1 MMFNAQAIV
10 RKSINN
16 ATTQFDKLGYVGND
30 LANYNTYG
38 YKSIRFEQMLR
49 EDGYVAGAQR
59 TDCKQGAI
67 RITENP
73 YDIAIEG
80 AGYIPV
86 TSEDGEVQYTRDG
99 SFVQGKDG
107 YLYTKDGWLVGGGI
121 QLPAN
126 NYKFQ
131 IRPNGDVYSFDEAG
145 SLPRRVGNIPLVTFP
160 NPERL
165 EQGVNNKM
173 VATDDSG
180 EPELLQNHRN
190 IRQNAIEH
198 SNVDVYGAVNE
209 MLRLN
214 ASMIAS
220 MRLLKVADDMYNKGI
235 NIRE

>member
-1 MMFNAQAIV
+1 MFNAQAIV

-38 YKSIRFEQMLR
+38 YKSVRFEQMLR
-49 EDGYVAGAQR
+49 EDGYIAGAQR
-59 TDCKQGAI
+59 TDCSQGSV

-73 YDIAIEG
+73 YDVAIEG

-99 SFVQGKDG
+99 YFVKGKDG
-107 YLYTKDGWLVGGGI
+107 SLYTKDGWLVGGGI
-121 QLPAN
+121 KLPAN
-126 NYKFQ
+126 NYKFT
-131 IRPNGDVYSFDEAG
+131 INPNGDVYTYDEAG
-145 SLPRRVGNIPLVTFP
+145 SLPKRVGTIPLVGFA

-180 EPELLQNHRN
+180 QPELISNHRSF
-190 IRQNAIEH
+190 RQNAIET
-198 SNVDVYGAVNE
+198 SNVNIYASVNE

>member
-1 MMFNAQAIV
+1 MFNAQAIV

-38 YKSIRFEQMLR
+38 YKSVRFEQMLR
-49 EDGYVAGAQR
+49 EDGYIAGAQR
-59 TDCKQGAI
+59 TDCSQGSV

-73 YDIAIEG
+73 YDVAIEG

-99 SFVQGKDG
+99 SFVKGKNG

-121 QLPAN
+121 KLPAN
-126 NYKFQ
+126 NYKFT
-131 IRPNGDVYSFDEAG
+131 INPNGDVYTYDEAG
-145 SLPRRVGNIPLVTFP
+145 SLPKRVGTIPLVGFA

-180 EPELLQNHRN
+180 QPELISNHRSF
-190 IRQNAIEH
+190 RQNAIET
-198 SNVDVYGAVNE
+198 SNVNIYASVNE

>member
-1 MMFNAQAIV
+1 MFNAQAIV

-38 YKSIRFEQMLR
+38 YKSVRFEQMLR
-49 EDGYVAGAQR
+49 EDGYIAGAQR
-59 TDCKQGAI
+59 TDCSQGSV

-73 YDIAIEG
+73 YDVAIEG

-99 SFVQGKDG
+99 SFVKGKDG

-121 QLPAN
+121 KLPAN
-126 NYKFQ
+126 NYKFT
-131 IRPNGDVYSFDEAG
+131 INSNGDVYTYDEAG
-145 SLPRRVGNIPLVTFP
+145 SLPKRVGTIPLVGFA

-180 EPELLQNHRN
+180 QPELISNHRSF
-190 IRQNAIEH
+190 RQNAIET
-198 SNVDVYGAVNE
+198 SNVNIYASVNE

>member
-1 MMFNAQAIV
+1 MFNAQAIV

-38 YKSIRFEQMLR
+38 YKSVRFEQMLR
-49 EDGYVAGAQR
+49 EDGYIAGAQR
-59 TDCKQGAI
+59 TDCSQGSV

-73 YDIAIEG
+73 YDVAIEG

-99 SFVQGKDG
+99 SFVKGKDG

-121 QLPAN
+121 KLPAN
-126 NYKFQ
+126 NYKFT
-131 IRPNGDVYSFDEAG
+131 INPNGDVYSYDEAG
-145 SLPRRVGNIPLVTFP
+145 SLPKRVGTIPLVGFA

-173 VATDDSG
+173 VATDDSCQ
-180 EPELLQNHRN
+180 PELISNHRSF
-190 IRQNAIEH
+190 RQNAIET
-198 SNVDVYGAVNE
+198 SNVNIYASVNE
-209 MLRLN
+209 MLRMN

-220 MRLLKVADDMYNKGI
+220 MRLLKVADDM
-235 NIRE
+235 

>member
-1 MMFNAQAIV
+1 MYNLQGIIS
-10 RKSINN
+10 KGTNN
-16 ATTQFDKLGYVGND
+16 ALVQFDRFGQI
-30 LANYNTYG
+30 ANNLSNFQTTG
-38 YKSIRFEQMLR
+38 YKDVSFEQVLR
-49 EDGYVAGAQR
+49 EDGYLTGSVR
-59 TDCKQGAI
+59 TNYTQGSI
-67 RITENP
+67 RITSNP
-73 YDIAIEG
+73 YDVAIEG

-99 SFVQGKDG
+99 SFVKGKDG

-121 QLPAN
+121 KLPAN
-126 NYKFQ
+126 NYKFT
-131 IRPNGDVYSFDEAG
+131 INPNGDVYTYDEAG
-145 SLPRRVGNIPLVTFP
+145 SLPKRVGTIPLVGFA

-180 EPELLQNHRN
+180 QPELISNHRSF
-190 IRQNAIEH
+190 RQNAIET
-198 SNVDVYGAVNE
+198 SNVNIYASVNE

>member
-1 MMFNAQAIV
+1 MFNAQAIV

-38 YKSIRFEQMLR
+38 YKSVRFEQMLR
-49 EDGYVAGAQR
+49 EDGYIAGAQR
-59 TDCKQGAI
+59 TDCSQGSV

-73 YDIAIEG
+73 YDVAIEG

-99 SFVQGKDG
+99 SFVKGKDG

-121 QLPAN
+121 KLPAN
-126 NYKFQ
+126 NYKFT
-131 IRPNGDVYSFDEAG
+131 INPNGDVYTYDEAG
-145 SLPRRVGNIPLVTFP
+145 SLPKRVGTIPLVGFA

-180 EPELLQNHRN
+180 QPELISNHRSF
-190 IRQNAIEH
+190 RQNAIET
-198 SNVDVYGAVNE
+198 SNVNIYASVNE

-235 NIRE
+235 KIRE

>member
-49 EDGYVAGAQR
+49 EDGYVGGAQR
-59 TDCKQGAI
+59 TDCKQGAV
-67 RITENP
+67 RVTENP
-73 YDIAIEG
+73 YDVAIEG
-80 AGYIPV
+80 HGYIPV

-99 SFVQGKDG
+99 SFTKGKDG

-121 QLPAN
+121 KLPAN
-126 NYKFQ
+126 NYKFTINQ
-131 IRPNGDVYSFDEAG
+131 NGDVYTYDEAG
-145 SLPRRVGNIPLVTFP
+145 SLPKRVGTIPLVQFA

-173 VATDDSG
+173 VATEDSG
-180 EPELLQNHRN
+180 EPQLVQNHRSF
-190 IRQNAIEH
+190 RQNCIEA
-198 SNVDVYGAVNE
+198 SNVNIYASVNE

>member
-1 MMFNAQAIV
+1 MMLNAQAIV

-16 ATTQFDKLGYVGND
+16 ATSQFDKLGYVAND

-49 EDGYVAGAQR
+49 EDGYVAGATR
-59 TDCKQGAI
+59 TDGAQGAV
-67 RITENP
+67 RVTGNP
-73 YDIAIEG
+73 YDVAIEG

-99 SFVQGKDG
+99 SFVKGKDG
-107 YLYTKDGWLVGGGI
+107 YLYTKDGWMVGAGI

-126 NYKFQ
+126 SYKFQ
-131 IRPNGDVYSFDEAG
+131 IKPNGDVYTYDEAG
-145 SLPRRVGNIPLVTFP
+145 SLPRRVGTIPLVSFP

-165 EQGVNNKM
+165 EHGVNNKM
-173 VATDDSG
+173 KVTEDSG
-180 EPELLQNHRN
+180 DPELIQNHMN
-190 IRQNAIEH
+190 LKQNCIET
-198 SNVDVYGAVNE
+198 SNVNIYASVNE

-220 MRLLKVADDMYNKGI
+220 MRLIKVADDMYNKGI

>member
-10 RKSINN
+10 RKAINN
-16 ATTQFDKLGYVGND
+16 ATTQFDKLGHVGND

-38 YKSIRFEQMLR
+38 YKSVRFEQVLR
-49 EDGYVAGAQR
+49 EDGYVEGYQR
-59 TDCKQGAI
+59 TDGRQGSI

-73 YDIAIEG
+73 YDVAIKG

-86 TSEDGEVQYTRDG
+86 TSEEGEVQYTRDG

-107 YLYTKDGWLVGGGI
+107 YLYTKDGWMVGNGI
-121 QLPAN
+121 KIPAN
-126 NYKFQ
+126 GYKFT
-131 IRPNGDVYSFDEAG
+131 INPNGDVYTYDEAG
-145 SLPRRVGNIPLVTFP
+145 SLPKRVGTIPLVTFP

-165 EQGVNNKM
+165 QQGVNNKM
-173 VATDDSG
+173 VATEDSG
-180 EPELLQNHRN
+180 EPELVTNHRS
-190 IRQNAIEH
+190 IRQNSIEI
-198 SNVDVYGAVNE
+198 SNVDIYNSVNE

>member
-1 MMFNAQAIV
+1 MFNAQAIV

-38 YKSIRFEQMLR
+38 YKSVRFEQMLR
-49 EDGYVAGAQR
+49 EDGYIAGAQR
-59 TDCKQGAI
+59 TDCSQGSV

-73 YDIAIEG
+73 YDVAIEG

-86 TSEDGEVQYTRDG
+86 TSEHREVQYTRDG
-99 SFVQGKDG
+99 SFVKGKDG

-121 QLPAN
+121 KLPAN
-126 NYKFQ
+126 NYKFT
-131 IRPNGDVYSFDEAG
+131 INPNGDVYTSDEAG
-145 SLPRRVGNIPLVTFP
+145 SLPKRVSTIPLVGFA

-180 EPELLQNHRN
+180 QPELISNHRSF
-190 IRQNAIEH
+190 RQNAIET
-198 SNVDVYGAVNE
+198 SNVNIYASVNE

>member
-1 MMFNAQAIV
+1 MMFNSQAIV
-10 RKSINN
+10 RKAINN
-16 ATTQFDKLGYVGND
+16 ATTQFDKLGHVGND

-38 YKSIRFEQMLR
+38 YKSVRFEQMLR
-49 EDGYVAGAQR
+49 EDGYVMGAHR
-59 TDCKQGAI
+59 TDCAQGSI

-73 YDIAIEG
+73 YDVAING

-107 YLYTKDGWLVGGGI
+107 YLYTKDGWLVGDGI
-121 QLPAN
+121 KIPSN
-126 NYKFQ
+126 GYKFT
-131 IRPNGDVYSFDEAG
+131 INPNGDVYTYDEAG
-145 SLPRRVGNIPLVTFP
+145 ALPRRVGTIPLVGFA

-165 EQGVNNKM
+165 EQGTNNKM
-173 VATDDSG
+173 KVTEDSG
-180 EPELLQNHRN
+180 EPELIQNHN
-190 IRQNAIEH
+190 SIKQHAIEN
-198 SNVDVYGAVNE
+198 SNVDVYNAVNE

>member
-38 YKSIRFEQMLR
+38 YKSVRFEQMLR
-49 EDGYVAGAQR
+49 EDGYIAGAQR
-59 TDCKQGAI
+59 TDCSQGSV

-73 YDIAIEG
+73 YDVAIEG

-99 SFVQGKDG
+99 SFVKGKDG

-121 QLPAN
+121 KLPAN
-126 NYKFQ
+126 NYKFT
-131 IRPNGDVYSFDEAG
+131 INPNGDVYSYDEAG
-145 SLPRRVGNIPLVTFP
+145 SLPKRVGTIPLVGFA

-180 EPELLQNHRN
+180 QPELISNHRSF
-190 IRQNAIEH
+190 RQNAIET
-198 SNVDVYGAVNE
+198 SNVNIYASVNE

>member
-1 MMFNAQAIV
+1 MFNAQAIV

-38 YKSIRFEQMLR
+38 YKSVRFEQMLR
-49 EDGYVAGAQR
+49 EDGYIAGAQR
-59 TDCKQGAI
+59 TDCSQGSV

-73 YDIAIEG
+73 YDVAIEG

-99 SFVQGKDG
+99 SFVKGKDG

-121 QLPAN
+121 KLPAN
-126 NYKFQ
+126 NYKFT
-131 IRPNGDVYSFDEAG
+131 INPNGDVYTYDEAG
-145 SLPRRVGNIPLVTFP
+145 SLSKRVGTIPLVGFA

-180 EPELLQNHRN
+180 QPELISNHRSF
-190 IRQNAIEH
+190 RQNAIET
-198 SNVDVYGAVNE
+198 SNVNIYASVNE

>member
-10 RKSINN
+10 RKAINN

-30 LANYNTYG
+30 LANYNTFG
-38 YKSIRFEQMLR
+38 YKGIRFEQMLR
-49 EDGYVAGAQR
+49 EDGYVCGVER
-59 TDCKQGAI
+59 KDCRQGAI

-73 YDIAIEG
+73 FDVAISG

-121 QLPAN
+121 KIPAN
-126 NYKFQ
+126 NYKFT
-131 IRPNGDVYSFDEAG
+131 INPNGDVYTYDEAG
-145 SLPRRVGNIPLVTFP
+145 SLPKRIGTIPVVTFA

-165 EQGVNNKM
+165 EQGVNNKL
-173 VATDDSG
+173 VPTEDSG
-180 EPELLQNHRN
+180 EPELLQNHKSL
-190 IRQNAIEH
+190 RQNAIEH
-198 SNVDVYGAVNE
+198 SNVDIYNSVNE

>member
-10 RKSINN
+10 RKAINN
-16 ATTQFDKLGYVGND
+16 ATTQFDKLGHVGND

-38 YKSIRFEQMLR
+38 YKSVRFEQMLR
-49 EDGYVAGAQR
+49 EDGYVSGAQR

-67 RITENP
+67 RVTENP
-73 YDIAIEG
+73 YDVAIEG
-80 AGYIPV
+80 NGYIPV

-107 YLYTKDGWLVGGGI
+107 YIYTKDGWLVGGGI
-121 QLPAN
+121 KIPSN
-126 NYKFQ
+126 VYKFQ
-131 IRPNGDVYSFDEAG
+131 IKPNGDVYSFDDAG
-145 SLPRRVGNIPLVTFP
+145 SLPKRVGTIPLVGFP

-165 EQGVNNKM
+165 QQGVNNKM
-173 VATDDSG
+173 VATEDSG
-180 EPELLQNHRN
+180 EPELIQNHRSF
-190 IRQNAIEH
+190 RQNSIET
-198 SNVDVYGAVNE
+198 SNVDIYNSVNE

>member
-10 RKSINN
+10 RKAINN
-16 ATTQFDKLGYVGND
+16 ATTQFDKLGHVGND

-38 YKSIRFEQMLR
+38 YKSVRFEQMLR
-49 EDGYVAGAQR
+49 EDGYVSGAQR

-67 RITENP
+67 RVTENP
-73 YDIAIEG
+73 YDVAIEG
-80 AGYIPV
+80 NGYIPV

-107 YLYTKDGWLVGGGI
+107 YIYTKDGWLVGGGI
-121 QLPAN
+121 KIPSN
-126 NYKFQ
+126 VYKFQ
-131 IRPNGDVYSFDEAG
+131 IKPNGDVYSFDDAG
-145 SLPRRVGNIPLVTFP
+145 SLPKRIGTIPLVGFP

-165 EQGVNNKM
+165 QQGVNNKM
-173 VATDDSG
+173 VATEDSG
-180 EPELLQNHRN
+180 EPELIQNHRSF
-190 IRQNAIEH
+190 RQNSIET
-198 SNVDVYGAVNE
+198 SNVDIYNSVNE

>member
-1 MMFNAQAIV
+1 MFNAQAIV

-38 YKSIRFEQMLR
+38 YKSVRFEQMLR
-49 EDGYVAGAQR
+49 EDGYIAGAQR
-59 TDCKQGAI
+59 TDCSQGSV

-73 YDIAIEG
+73 YDVAIEG

-99 SFVQGKDG
+99 SFIKGKDG

-121 QLPAN
+121 KLPAN
-126 NYKFQ
+126 NYKFT
-131 IRPNGDVYSFDEAG
+131 INPNGDVYTYDEAG
-145 SLPRRVGNIPLVTFP
+145 SLPKRVGTIPLVGFA

-180 EPELLQNHRN
+180 QPELISNHRSF
-190 IRQNAIEH
+190 RQNAIET
-198 SNVDVYGAVNE
+198 SNVNIYASVNE

>member
-1 MMFNAQAIV
+1 MFNARAIV

-38 YKSIRFEQMLR
+38 YKSVRFEQMLR
-49 EDGYVAGAQR
+49 EDGYIAGAQR
-59 TDCKQGAI
+59 TDCSQGSV

-73 YDIAIEG
+73 YDVAIEG

-99 SFVQGKDG
+99 SFVKGKDG

-121 QLPAN
+121 KLPAN
-126 NYKFQ
+126 NYKFT
-131 IRPNGDVYSFDEAG
+131 INPNGDVYTYDEAG
-145 SLPRRVGNIPLVTFP
+145 SLPKRVGTIPLVGFA

-180 EPELLQNHRN
+180 QPELISNHRSF
-190 IRQNAIEH
+190 RQNAIET
-198 SNVDVYGAVNE
+198 SNVNIYASVNE

>member
-10 RKSINN
+10 RKAINN

-49 EDGYVAGAQR
+49 EDGYIAGASR

-80 AGYIPV
+80 CGYIPV
-86 TSEDGEVQYTRDG
+86 TSDEGEVQYTRDG

-121 QLPAN
+121 KIPPNQ
-126 NYKFQ
+126 YKFTVS
-131 IRPNGDVYSFDEAG
+131 PNGDVYTYDEAG
-145 SLPRRVGNIPLVTFP
+145 SLPKRIGTIPLVSFP

-173 VATDDSG
+173 VMTDDSG
-180 EPELLQNHRN
+180 EPELIQNHKSFK
-190 IRQNAIEH
+190 QYSIET
-198 SNVDVYGAVNE
+198 SNVDIYNSVNE

>member
-1 MMFNAQAIV
+1 MFNAQAII

-16 ATTQFDKLGYVGND
+16 ATTQFDKLGHVGND

-49 EDGYVAGAQR
+49 EDGYVVGAQR
-59 TDCKQGAI
+59 TDCAQGAV

-73 YDIAIEG
+73 YDVAIEG
-80 AGYIPV
+80 HGYIPV

-121 QLPAN
+121 KLPAN
-126 NYKFQ
+126 NYKFT
-131 IRPNGDVYSFDEAG
+131 INPNGDVYSYDEAG
-145 SLPRRVGNIPLVTFP
+145 SLPKRVGTIPLVAFA

-165 EQGVNNKM
+165 KQGVNNKM
-173 VATDDSG
+173 ITTEESG
-180 EPELLQNHRN
+180 DPQLVQNHRSF
-190 IRQNAIEH
+190 RQNAIEA
-198 SNVDVYGAVNE
+198 SNVNIYASVNE

>member
-1 MMFNAQAIV
+1 MFNAQAIV

-38 YKSIRFEQMLR
+38 YKSVRFEQMLR
-49 EDGYVAGAQR
+49 EDGYIAGAQR
-59 TDCKQGAI
+59 TDCSQGSV

-73 YDIAIEG
+73 YDVAIEG

-99 SFVQGKDG
+99 SFVKGKDG

-121 QLPAN
+121 KLPAN
-126 NYKFQ
+126 NYKFT
-131 IRPNGDVYSFDEAG
+131 INPNGDVYTYDEAG
-145 SLPRRVGNIPLVTFP
+145 SLPKRVGTIPLVGFA

-173 VATDDSG
+173 VVTDDSG
-180 EPELLQNHRN
+180 QPELISNHRSF
-190 IRQNAIEH
+190 RQNAIET
-198 SNVDVYGAVNE
+198 SNVNIYASVNE

>member
-10 RKSINN
+10 RKAINN
-16 ATTQFDKLGYVGND
+16 ATTQFDKLGHVGND

-38 YKSIRFEQMLR
+38 YKSVRFEQMLR
-49 EDGYVAGAQR
+49 EDGYVEGYQR
-59 TDCKQGAI
+59 TDCAQGAI

-73 YDIAIEG
+73 YDVAING

-86 TSEDGEVQYTRDG
+86 TSEDGDVQYTRDG

-107 YLYTKDGWLVGGGI
+107 YIYTKDGWLVGGGI
-121 QLPAN
+121 KIPAN
-126 NYKFQ
+126 SYKFT
-131 IRPNGDVYSFDEAG
+131 INPNGDVYTYDEAG
-145 SLPRRVGNIPLVTFP
+145 SLPKRVGTIPLVTFP

-165 EQGVNNKM
+165 QQGINNKM
-173 VATDDSG
+173 MATEDSG
-180 EPELLQNHRN
+180 EPELVQKHNCF
-190 IRQNAIEH
+190 RQNAIEH
-198 SNVDVYGAVNE
+198 SNVDIYNAVNE

>member
-16 ATTQFDKLGYVGND
+16 ATTQFDKLGHVAND

-49 EDGYVAGAQR
+49 EDGYVEGVQR
-59 TDCKQGAI
+59 TDCLQGAV

-80 AGYIPV
+80 HGYIPV

-99 SFVQGKDG
+99 SMVKGKDG
-107 YLYTKDGWLVGGGI
+107 YLYTRDGWLIGGGI
-121 QLPAN
+121 KMPPN
-126 NYKFQ
+126 CYKFTV
-131 IRPNGDVYSFDEAG
+131 RPNGDVISYDDAG
-145 SLPRRVGNIPLVTFP
+145 SLPRKLGTIPLVSFA
-160 NPERL
+160 NPEML
-165 EQGVNNKM
+165 EQGKNNK
-173 VATDDSG
+173 VKATEDSG
-180 EPELLQNHRN
+180 QPMIVKEPRSF
-190 IRQNAIEH
+190 RQNAIEC
-198 SNVDVYGAVNE
+198 SNVNIYGSVSE

>member
-1 MMFNAQAIV
+1 MFNAQAIV

-38 YKSIRFEQMLR
+38 YKSVRFEQMLR
-49 EDGYVAGAQR
+49 EDGYIAGAQR
-59 TDCKQGAI
+59 TDCSQGSV

-73 YDIAIEG
+73 YDVAIEG

-99 SFVQGKDG
+99 SFVKGKDG

-121 QLPAN
+121 KLPAN
-126 NYKFQ
+126 NYKFT
-131 IRPNGDVYSFDEAG
+131 INANGDVYTYDEAG
-145 SLPRRVGNIPLVTFP
+145 SLPKRVGTIPLVGFA

-180 EPELLQNHRN
+180 QPELISNHRSF
-190 IRQNAIEH
+190 RQNAIET
-198 SNVDVYGAVNE
+198 SNVNIYASVNE

>member
-1 MMFNAQAIV
+1 MFNAQAIV

-38 YKSIRFEQMLR
+38 YKSVRFEQMLR
-49 EDGYVAGAQR
+49 EDGYIAGAQR
-59 TDCKQGAI
+59 TDCSQGSV

-73 YDIAIEG
+73 YDVAIEG

-86 TSEDGEVQYTRDG
+86 PSEDGEVQYTRDG
-99 SFVQGKDG
+99 SFVKGKDG

-121 QLPAN
+121 KLPAN
-126 NYKFQ
+126 NYKFT
-131 IRPNGDVYSFDEAG
+131 INPNGDVYTYDEAG
-145 SLPRRVGNIPLVTFP
+145 SLPKRVGTIPLVGFA

-180 EPELLQNHRN
+180 QPELISNHRSF
-190 IRQNAIEH
+190 RQNAIET
-198 SNVDVYGAVNE
+198 SNVNIYASVNE

>member
-38 YKSIRFEQMLR
+38 YKSVRFEQMLR
-49 EDGYVAGAQR
+49 EDGYVGGAQR
-59 TDCKQGAI
+59 TDCAQGAV

-73 YDIAIEG
+73 YDVAIEG
-80 AGYIPV
+80 HGYIPV

-99 SFVQGKDG
+99 SFVKGKDG
-107 YLYTKDGWLVGGGI
+107 YLFTKDGWLVGGGI
-121 QLPAN
+121 KLPAN
-126 NYKFQ
+126 SYKFT
-131 IRPNGDVYSFDEAG
+131 IKPNGDVYTYDEAG
-145 SLPRRVGNIPLVTFP
+145 SLPNRIGTIPLVQFA

-165 EQGVNNKM
+165 QQGVNNKM
-173 VATDDSG
+173 VANEESG
-180 EPELLQNHRN
+180 EPQLIQNHKSF
-190 IRQNAIEH
+190 RQHCIEA
-198 SNVDVYGAVNE
+198 SNVNIYASVNE

>member
-1 MMFNAQAIV
+1 MFNAQAIV

-38 YKSIRFEQMLR
+38 YKSVRFEQMLR
-49 EDGYVAGAQR
+49 EDGYIAGAQR
-59 TDCKQGAI
+59 TDCSQGSV

-73 YDIAIEG
+73 YDVAIEG

-99 SFVQGKDG
+99 SFVKGKDG

-121 QLPAN
+121 KLPAN
-126 NYKFQ
+126 NYKFT
-131 IRPNGDVYSFDEAG
+131 INPNGDVYTYDEAG
-145 SLPRRVGNIPLVTFP
+145 SLPKHVGTIPLVGFA

-180 EPELLQNHRN
+180 QPELISNHRSF
-190 IRQNAIEH
+190 RQNAIET
-198 SNVDVYGAVNE
+198 SNVNIYASVNE

>member
-1 MMFNAQAIV
+1 MFNAQAIV

-38 YKSIRFEQMLR
+38 YKSVRFEQMLR
-49 EDGYVAGAQR
+49 EDGYIAGAQR
-59 TDCKQGAI
+59 TDCSQGSV

-73 YDIAIEG
+73 YDVAIEG

-99 SFVQGKDG
+99 SFVKGKDG

-121 QLPAN
+121 KLPAN
-126 NYKFQ
+126 NYKFT
-131 IRPNGDVYSFDEAG
+131 INPNGDVYTYDEAG
-145 SLPRRVGNIPLVTFP
+145 SLPKRVGTIPLVGFA

-165 EQGVNNKM
+165 EQGVTNKM

-180 EPELLQNHRN
+180 QPELISNHRSF
-190 IRQNAIEH
+190 RQNAIET
-198 SNVDVYGAVNE
+198 SNVNIYASVNE

>member
-10 RKSINN
+10 RKAINN

-38 YKSIRFEQMLR
+38 YKSVRFEQMLR
-49 EDGYVAGAQR
+49 EDGYVSGAQR
-59 TDCKQGAI
+59 TDCKQGSI

-73 YDIAIEG
+73 YDIAIAG
-80 AGYIPV
+80 NGYIPV

-121 QLPAN
+121 KIPAN
-126 NYKFQ
+126 IYKFTVN
-131 IRPNGDVYSFDEAG
+131 PNGDVYTYDEGG
-145 SLPRRVGNIPLVTFP
+145 SLPKRVGTIPLVGFP

-165 EQGVNNKM
+165 QQGVNNKM
-173 VATDDSG
+173 VATEDSG
-180 EPELLQNHRN
+180 EPELIANHKN
-190 IRQNAIEH
+190 FRQNAIEH
-198 SNVDVYGAVNE
+198 SNVDIYNSVNE

>member
-10 RKSINN
+10 RKAINN
-16 ATTQFDKLGYVGND
+16 ATTQFDKLGFVGND

-38 YKSIRFEQMLR
+38 YKSVRFEQVLR
-49 EDGYVAGAQR
+49 EDGYLAGTQR

-73 YDIAIEG
+73 YDIAIKG
-80 AGYIPV
+80 NGYIPV

-107 YLYTKDGWLVGGGI
+107 YMYTKDGWLVGGGI
-121 QLPAN
+121 KIPAN
-126 NYKFQ
+126 CYKFSVN
-131 IRPNGDVYSFDEAG
+131 PNGDVYTYDEAG
-145 SLPRRVGNIPLVTFP
+145 GLPKRVGTIPLVTFP

-173 VATDDSG
+173 VVTEDSG
-180 EPELLQNHRN
+180 EPELLQNHKSF
-190 IRQNAIEH
+190 RQNAIEI
-198 SNVDVYGAVNE
+198 SNVDIYNSVNE

>member
-1 MMFNAQAIV
+1 MFNAQAIV

-38 YKSIRFEQMLR
+38 YKSVRFEQMLR
-49 EDGYVAGAQR
+49 EDGYIAGAQR
-59 TDCKQGAI
+59 TDCSQGSV

-73 YDIAIEG
+73 YDVAIEG

-86 TSEDGEVQYTRDG
+86 TSEDGVVQYTRDG
-99 SFVQGKDG
+99 SFVKGKDG

-121 QLPAN
+121 KLPAN
-126 NYKFQ
+126 NYKFT
-131 IRPNGDVYSFDEAG
+131 INPNGDVYTYDEAG
-145 SLPRRVGNIPLVTFP
+145 SLPKRVGTIPLVGFA

-180 EPELLQNHRN
+180 QPELISNHRSF
-190 IRQNAIEH
+190 RQNAIET
-198 SNVDVYGAVNE
+198 SNVNIYASVNE

>member
-1 MMFNAQAIV
+1 MFNAQAIV

-38 YKSIRFEQMLR
+38 YKSVRFEQMLR
-49 EDGYVAGAQR
+49 EDGYIAGAQR
-59 TDCKQGAI
+59 TDCSQGSV

-73 YDIAIEG
+73 YDVAIEG

-99 SFVQGKDG
+99 SFVKGKDG

-121 QLPAN
+121 KLPAN
-126 NYKFQ
+126 NYKFT
-131 IRPNGDVYSFDEAG
+131 INPNGDVYTYDEAG
-145 SLPRRVGNIPLVTFP
+145 SLPKRVGTIPLVGFA

-180 EPELLQNHRN
+180 QPELISNHRSF
-190 IRQNAIEH
+190 RQNAIET
-198 SNVDVYGAVNE
+198 SNVNIYASVNE

-220 MRLLKVADDMYNKGI
+220 MRLLKVADDIYNKGI

>member
-1 MMFNAQAIV
+1 MFNAQAIV

-38 YKSIRFEQMLR
+38 YKSVRFEQMLR
-49 EDGYVAGAQR
+49 EDGYIAGAQR
-59 TDCKQGAI
+59 TVCSQGSV

-73 YDIAIEG
+73 YDVAIEG

-99 SFVQGKDG
+99 SFVKGKDG

-121 QLPAN
+121 KLPAN
-126 NYKFQ
+126 NYKFT
-131 IRPNGDVYSFDEAG
+131 INPNGDVYTYDEAG
-145 SLPRRVGNIPLVTFP
+145 SLPKRVGTIPLVGFA

-180 EPELLQNHRN
+180 QPELISNHRSF
-190 IRQNAIEH
+190 RQNAIET
-198 SNVDVYGAVNE
+198 SNVNIYASVNE

>member
-1 MMFNAQAIV
+1 MFNAQAIV
-10 RKSINN
+10 RKAINN
-16 ATTQFDKLGYVGND
+16 ATTQFDKLGHVGND

-38 YKSIRFEQMLR
+38 YKSVRFEQMLR
-49 EDGYVAGAQR
+49 EDGYVSGAQR

-67 RITENP
+67 RVTENP
-73 YDIAIEG
+73 YDVAIEG
-80 AGYIPV
+80 NGYIPV

-107 YLYTKDGWLVGGGI
+107 YIYTKDGWLVGGGI
-121 QLPAN
+121 KIPSN
-126 NYKFQ
+126 VYKFQ
-131 IRPNGDVYSFDEAG
+131 IKPNGDVYSFDDAG
-145 SLPRRVGNIPLVTFP
+145 SLPKRIGTIPLVGFP

-165 EQGVNNKM
+165 QQGVNNKM
-173 VATDDSG
+173 VATEDSG
-180 EPELLQNHRN
+180 EPELIQNHRSF
-190 IRQNAIEH
+190 RQNSIET
-198 SNVDVYGAVNE
+198 SNVDIYNSVNE

>member
-38 YKSIRFEQMLR
+38 YKSVRFEQMLR
-49 EDGYVAGAQR
+49 EDGYIAGAQR
-59 TDCKQGAI
+59 TDCSQGSV

-73 YDIAIEG
+73 YDVAIEG

-99 SFVQGKDG
+99 SFVKGKDG

-121 QLPAN
+121 KLPAN
-126 NYKFQ
+126 NYKFT
-131 IRPNGDVYSFDEAG
+131 INPNGDVYTYDEAG
-145 SLPRRVGNIPLVTFP
+145 SLPKRVGTIPLVGFA

-180 EPELLQNHRN
+180 QPELISNHRSF
-190 IRQNAIEH
+190 RQNAIET
-198 SNVDVYGAVNE
+198 SNVNIYASVNE